1 MKAQLVRLI
10 GAQICLH
17 ACMTGMRLAA
27 PLMALKLGHSSAE
40 VGVLMSLFSLTQVF
54 LALPAGRFADRH
66 GLKLP
71 LMIGVLTSSL
81 GGLLCVLN
89 PIFPILCVGALLTGG
104 SAGSTIIALQRHVG
118 RIGKTHEDL
127 KLAFSWLSMGPAIS
141 NLIGPFFVGLLID
154 QYGFQAA
161 FVFLSV
167 IPFLAWFGVK
177 NEVSPKANEM
187 EEPLE
192 KRRIWDLL
200 ENPMLRK
207 LLLVNWFMS
216 SCWDLHTFMV
226 PLLGHERGVSATAI
240 GTVMGIF
247 AVCAA
252 LIRFVLPVIA
262 QRLLEWQIMTVA
274 MIMTA
279 ILMGLYPL
287 TDSVFW
293 MAICSGGLGLF
304 LGSVQ
309 PMLMSTMHQITPEHR
324 QGEALGLRAMMVN
337 TSSVFMPMLFGAAG
351 TWIGVSGLFWVV
363 SATVGSGARLAW
375 GLRVNKSHE

>member
-1 MKAQLVRLI
+1 MKAHLIRLI

-54 LALPAGRFADRH
+54 LALPAGRFADQF

-71 LMIGVLTSSL
+71 LMIGVLTSSI
-81 GGLLCVLN
+81 GALLCVLN
-89 PIFPILCVGALLTGG
+89 PVFPMLCVGALLTGG

-118 RIGKTHEDL
+118 RVCKIHTDL

-154 QYGFQAA
+154 EFGFSVA
-161 FVFLSV
+161 FLFLCV
-167 IPFLAWFGVK
+167 IPYLAWFGVK
-177 NEVSPKANEM
+177 NEDSPKSIDVTELAD
-187 EEPLE
+187 

-200 ENPMLRK
+200 ANPMLRQ

-216 SCWDLHTFMV
+216 SCWDLHTFIV

-240 GTVMGIF
+240 GMVMGVF

-252 LIRFVLPVIA
+252 LIRFILPVIA
-262 QRLLEWQIMTVA
+262 QKLLEWQIMTVA
-274 MIMTA
+274 MVMTA

-287 TDSVFW
+287 TNSVLW
-293 MAICSGGLGLF
+293 MGFCSGGLGLF

-337 TSSVFMPMLFGAAG
+337 TSSVFMPILFGAAG

-375 GLRVNKSHE
+375 GLRPDKSRE